1 MKSSTKMCN
10 NSQRNA
16 IYDNDCFN
24 FQFIWQRP
32 GMEDLN
38 RRGGGGCDGQFI
50 FVVYYLNMSSW
61 MQWHTQWHSFKY
73 YFKKPGSFTINFA
86 RLRNVEDN
94 LAFKCFCIIPL
105 WEGEHM
111 FSGWSIG
118 DKLVLS
124 YFLSLTSFIN
134 MLIDARS
141 EGEGKI
147 KKQIKQHIMI

>member
-1 MKSSTKMCN
+1 MLTYLLCTNLTCHRECN
-10 NSQRNA
+10 GIHNSIVLSNVLKNQA
-16 IYDNDCFN
+16 PL
-24 FQFIWQRP
+24 QSK
-32 GMEDLN
+32 L
-38 RRGGGGCDGQFI
+38 
-50 FVVYYLNMSSW
+50 
-61 MQWHTQWHSFKY
+61 
-73 YFKKPGSFTINFA
+73 A

-105 WEGEHM
+105 WEVEHM

-141 EGEGKI
+141 EGKGKI